1 MRSTFLA
8 IGVAVALSSLPSLAT
23 AIEPDPPGQVDVSV
37 EAGQGKVAVTVTN
50 NGGITTVVK
59 DSGSRAAPQ
68 HGGSSSGPPNPVP

>member
-37 EAGQGKVAVTVTN
+37 EAGQGGVDVTVKI
-50 NGGITTVVK
+50 NGGTTSVVK
-59 DSGSRAAPQ
+59 ESGSSAIVT